1 MDTLLNVLMSLFA
14 GIYLLAVAVDCISH
28 AHDEFHG
35 NFHITHSFVD
45 VKHQVT
51 PSLDLQ
57 SS

>member
-51 PSLDLQ
+51 LNLQ